1 MLVKRGIKQTPK
13 ERYLYVSKPL
23 LINFFLVLIFL
34 TLIFLLSFNAG
45 PAKTP
50 SLFKNKEIFSA
61 LDRAKEIFFTIKLRE
76 NLDRGSVHR
85 LYFQVE
91 VPKETDDKS
100 LMVVAQRIVKETIPH
115 EYCDGIRIDF
125 GRYGY
130 VDFAPYGEWEK
141 AGETAHPRYE
151 RYRFRYILNPLL
163 SLNKK

>member
-1 MLVKRGIKQTPK
+1 MLVKRGIKQMSR

-34 TLIFLLSFNAG
+34 TLIFLLSFNTR
-45 PAKTP
+45 PTKT
-50 SLFKNKEIFSA
+50 SCLFKNKEIFSD
-61 LDRAKEIFFTIKLRE
+61 LDKAKEIFFTIKLRE
-76 NLDRGSVHR
+76 SLDRGSVHR

-91 VPKETDDKS
+91 VPKEIDDKS
-100 LMVVAQRIVKETIPH
+100 LMAVAQRIVKETISQ
-115 EYCDGIRIDF
+115 EYFHAIRIDF

-141 AGETAHPRYE
+141 AGETAYLRYE
-151 RYRFRYILNPLL
+151 KYRFKCISNPIL

>member
-1 MLVKRGIKQTPK
+1 MLVKRGIKQIPK

-34 TLIFLLSFNAG
+34 SLIFLLSFNAG
-45 PAKTP
+45 PTKTS
-50 SLFKNKEIFSA
+50 SLFKNKELFSD
-61 LDRAKEIFFTIKLRE
+61 LDKAKEIFFTIKLRE

-85 LYFQVE
+85 LYFRVE

-100 LMVVAQRIVKETIPH
+100 LMAVAQRIVRETISR
-115 EYCDGIRIDF
+115 EYCHGIRIDF

-141 AGETAHPRYE
+141 AGEIAYPRYE
-151 RYRFRYILNPLL
+151 RYRFKSVLNPLL